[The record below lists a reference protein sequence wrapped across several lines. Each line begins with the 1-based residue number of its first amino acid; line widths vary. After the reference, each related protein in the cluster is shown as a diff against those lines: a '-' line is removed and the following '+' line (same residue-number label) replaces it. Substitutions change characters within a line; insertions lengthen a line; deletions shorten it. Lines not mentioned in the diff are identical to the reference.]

1 MAKKGPW
8 ADGGGGYQESG
19 MGRPIVVNLKAPD
32 ARDPKH
38 QEKDASATVAE
49 TAPDADDS
57 PKALLH
63 RVATDH
69 SLRLLD
75 HSNRLLPRAYDDE
88 EVEAAF
94 QAHYTVRRIFCI
106 AILNLWAGVD
116 NIIAGVIDYFSDAG
130 VGVLAGASSV
140 GFGLLFCTIALT
152 AWIKRKTWQH
162 NHNGIRWLCFGIGMV
177 FFASVSANAISRY
190 HVTLDHDINESM
202 YFGYH
207 AAGLITI
214 TFYVLA
220 HCASPLFMFSFPAMY
235 AVLICS
241 SPWASSLWLGRFC
254 LSHIILFTVLAT
266 LELKD
271 QREAF
276 EDKVC
281 LHQAE
286 LKTEQLHKDEQR
298 AAQSAAKEAQQ
309 RIRDVHEARESTYTS
324 LLKMLSHDFKG
335 TVLNLETQL
344 SLFEGHE
351 ALTAEL
357 HHILHSIMSI
367 KYRYAMEPWTHQEAD
382 STRLTDLMKTMALLF
397 PDVEFH
403 IVDVDVAIVPCLLH
417 LVVHQLLRNCR
428 VHGGGKITC
437 SVTVEGDSVIIS
449 TRNLPGANHDKLMA
463 AGTKALQL
471 ALSRAMGVVSSS
483 GLGLQDILHIM
494 RLCNCKFSIDWKP
507 EGVLA
512 QVRIPII
519 RRPVLTCVKIE
530 DELMTPIRVCVIDD
544 QLGPRM
550 ASVKLIKLINPQYKA
565 PAKLARIK
573 AIWEDEFVKVAG
585 VDLPEVQ
592 ECVQWINRDPMRT
605 IIFLD
610 RMLEFPACVVDGLT
624 LIPKLSEFG
633 GLVVLRSGND
643 SNEDRDTYIQQGAF
657 GCIGKVLHGGHGT
670 VIIDQA
676 KRHIADRL
684 EESAKRWAVENDQ
697 VEEIGFGEM
706 SKVSTQTEPVA
717 VDDQQE
723 GGANNDQLVEMRKEE
738 YAVIAE
744 RVEMQDGDDGAVI
757 QSPLGPHI
765 HPSTIVRHSN
775 GVVGIPTLEAVPK
788 SMEMV
793 LCGDGSAEH
802 IIIDLQL

>member
-1 MAKKGPW
+1 M
-8 ADGGGGYQESG
+8 
-19 MGRPIVVNLKAPD
+19 LF
-32 ARDPKH
+32 
-38 QEKDASATVAE
+38 
-49 TAPDADDS
+49 
-57 PKALLH
+57 
-63 RVATDH
+63 
-69 SLRLLD
+69 
-75 HSNRLLPRAYDDE
+75 
-88 EVEAAF
+88 AF
-94 QAHYTVRRIFCI
+94 
-106 AILNLWAGVD
+106 
-116 NIIAGVIDYFSDAG
+116 S
-130 VGVLAGASSV
+130 
-140 GFGLLFCTIALT
+140 
-152 AWIKRKTWQH
+152 
-162 NHNGIRWLCFGIGMV
+162 LCFG
-177 FFASVSANAISRY
+177 R
-190 HVTLDHDINESM
+190 
-202 YFGYH
+202 
-207 AAGLITI
+207 LIE
-214 TFYVLA
+214 
-220 HCASPLFMFSFPAMY
+220 
-235 AVLICS
+235 
-241 SPWASSLWLGRFC
+241 C
-254 LSHIILFTVLAT
+254 L
-266 LELKD
+266 
-271 QREAF
+271 Q
-276 EDKVC
+276 VC

-298 AAQSAAKEAQQ
+298 VAYSAAKEAQQ
-309 RIRDVHEARESTYTS
+309 RIRDVHEARESAYTS

-344 SLFEGHE
+344 SLLEGHE

-403 IVDVDVAIVPCLLH
+403 VVDVDVAMVPCLLH

-428 VHGGGKITC
+428 VHGGGQITC

-471 ALSRAMGVVSSS
+471 ALSRAVGVVSSS

-512 QVRIPII
+512 QVRIPMI
-519 RRPVLTCVKIE
+519 RRPARTCVKVD
-530 DELMTPIRVCVIDD
+530 DELTPIRVCVIDD

-605 IIFLD
+605 IVFLD

-684 EESAKRWAVENDQ
+684 EESAKRWAVENDR
-697 VEEIGFGEM
+697 VEEIGFAEM
-706 SKVSTQTEPVA
+706 SEVSAHMEPVA
-717 VDDQQE
+717 VDNQQE
-723 GGANNDQLVEMRKEE
+723 GGAKDDQLVEMRKEE
-738 YAVIAE
+738 YTVIAE
-744 RVEMQDGDDGAVI
+744 PVEMQDGDDGAV
-757 QSPLGPHI
+757 
-765 HPSTIVRHSN
+765 RHSN
-775 GVVGIPTLEAVPK
+775 VVVGIPTQQAVPE
-788 SMEMV
+788 SMEMASRADCPV
-793 LCGDGSAEH
+793 DIHVHL
-802 IIIDLQL
+802 

>member
-1 MAKKGPW
+1 M
-8 ADGGGGYQESG
+8 
-19 MGRPIVVNLKAPD
+19 
-32 ARDPKH
+32 
-38 QEKDASATVAE
+38 
-49 TAPDADDS
+49 
-57 PKALLH
+57 
-63 RVATDH
+63 
-69 SLRLLD
+69 
-75 HSNRLLPRAYDDE
+75 
-88 EVEAAF
+88 
-94 QAHYTVRRIFCI
+94 
-106 AILNLWAGVD
+106 
-116 NIIAGVIDYFSDAG
+116 
-130 VGVLAGASSV
+130 LA
-140 GFGLLFCTIALT
+140 
-152 AWIKRKTWQH
+152 
-162 NHNGIRWLCFGIGMV
+162 
-177 FFASVSANAISRY
+177 VSANAISRY
-190 HVTLDHDINESM
+190 HVTLDHDISESM

-254 LSHIILFTVLAT
+254 LSHIVLFTVLAT

-276 EDKVC
+276 EDKASAAWTPLFSPHALRVFVVTWAAHRVLLQVC
-281 LHQAE
+281 LYQAE

-298 AAQSAAKEAQQ
+298 AAHSAAKEAQQ
-309 RIRDVHEARESTYTS
+309 RTRDIHEARESTYTS

-550 ASVKLIKLINPQYKA
+550 ASVKLIKLINPQYEA

-585 VDLPEVQ
+585 VDLTEVQ

-684 EESAKRWAVENDQ
+684 EESAKRWAVENDR

-744 RVEMQDGDDGAVI
+744 PIEMQNGDDGAV
-757 QSPLGPHI
+757 S
-765 HPSTIVRHSN
+765 V
-775 GVVGIPTLEAVPK
+775 
-788 SMEMV
+788 
-793 LCGDGSAEH
+793 
-802 IIIDLQL
+802 